1 MGGVNEIGKE
11 VMTFHFCLRWVHE
24 VISKEFR

>member
-1 MGGVNEIGKE
+1 MGGINEIGKE

-24 VISKEFR
+24 VISNKFR